1 MLDRKRITR
10 AETALRDRLRNQLI
24 VTESKVQNIQTL
36 NVIYIGA
43 AIDSETFSLGP
54 CPLANAPARQSLI
67 TSRDPDSPVGRSTF
81 TNNPRASINR
91 EKLSQRIDRARQP
104 LR

>member
-1 MLDRKRITR
+1 MLFTS
-10 AETALRDRLRNQLI
+10 AQQLI
-24 VTESKVQNIQTL
+24 AKRSGSDHVPLQTL
-36 NVIYIGA
+36 LPTKA
-43 AIDSETFSLGP
+43 
-54 CPLANAPARQSLI
+54 LI